1 MESSSVAS
9 SGVLT
14 KLLTFNPAY
23 KSWKILIL
31 VASYTY
37 LGYKLLTFHQYD
49 TLAMQWEKTPLSQIW
64 WLAGVIALLP
74 LNWLL
79 EAVKW
84 KMLTARVQ
92 NITLNNSVKAVLSGI
107 STGFFTPN
115 RVGELVGRIAFL
127 EPENRKAGVTLS
139 IVNSITQ
146 NIVMALYGIPACIL
160 FFVYTSGKLHP
171 DINRFTGLAMIGILI
186 AGLILL
192 TLPRWN
198 WKLRTSKIYNY
209 LKTYTDCLS
218 AYNLKDLVRIV
229 GISMLRYAVFCVQL
243 YFMLQLFNI
252 ALTPWQ
258 ALISIPTTY
267 LLVTFTPSLAF
278 SEAAVRSSYAVL
290 IIGAFSGQ
298 VVNIALAGVCI
309 WAVNFIIPM
318 LIGSMVMIRK
328 SV

>member
-318 LIGSMVMIRK
+318 LIGSVVMIRK

>member
-278 SEAAVRSSYAVL
+278 SEAAVRCSYAVL
-290 IIGAFSGQ
+290 IIGAYSGQ

>member
-171 DINRFTGLAMIGILI
+171 DILRFTELAMIGILI
-186 AGLILL
+186 AGLIFL

-243 YFMLQLFNI
+243 YCMLRFFNI

-258 ALISIPTTY
+258 AVMSISTTY

-278 SEAAVRSSYAVL
+278 SEAAVRCSYAVL
-290 IIGAFSGQ
+290 IIGAYSGQ

>member
-1 MESSSVAS
+1 MESSSIAPA
-9 SGVLT
+9 GILT
-14 KLLTFNPAY
+14 KLLAFNPSF
-23 KSWKILIL
+23 KSWKVLVLI
-31 VASYTY
+31 ASYAF
-37 LGYKLLTFHQYD
+37 LGYKLLTFHHYEE
-49 TLAMQWEKTPLSQIW
+49 LAIQWKLIPLSRVW
-64 WLAGVIALLP
+64 WLAGVLALLP

-84 KMLTARVQ
+84 KMLTAGVQ
-92 NITLNNSVKAVLSGI
+92 KINLITSVKAVLSGI

-127 EPENRKAGVTLS
+127 DPTNRKAGITLS

-146 NIVMALYGIPACIL
+146 NIVMALYGIPACLL
-160 FFVYTSGKLHP
+160 FLAGTTGKLHP
-171 DINRFTGLAMIGILI
+171 DIIRFTGLALTAMLI
-186 AGLILL
+186 AGLIFLS
-192 TLPRWN
+192 LPQWN
-198 WKLRTSKIYNY
+198 RRLAAGKLYNF

-218 AYNLKDLVRIV
+218 AYNLPDLVRIV
-229 GISMLRYAVFCVQL
+229 GISMLRYIVFCLQL
-243 YFMLQLFNI
+243 YFMLQLFGI

-258 ALISIPTTY
+258 ALISIPTSY

-298 VVNIALAGVCI
+298 VVNIALAGMCI

-318 LIGSMVMIRK
+318 LVGSVVMIKR

>member
-243 YFMLQLFNI
+243 YCMLRFFNI

-258 ALISIPTTY
+258 AVMSIPTTY
-267 LLVTFTPSLAF
+267 LLVTFTPSLSF

-298 VVNIALAGVCI
+298 VVNIALTGVCI

-318 LIGSMVMIRK
+318 LIGSVVMIRK